1 MAYFLCVIG
10 MVLVIEGI
18 PYIAFPKGMKQLAK
32 QMENIPNKALQI
44 IGLMAALAG
53 LGIVYIGTHIGG

>member
-18 PYIAFPKGMKQLAK
+18 PYIAFPKGMKKMAK

-44 IGLMAALAG
+44 TGLIAALLG